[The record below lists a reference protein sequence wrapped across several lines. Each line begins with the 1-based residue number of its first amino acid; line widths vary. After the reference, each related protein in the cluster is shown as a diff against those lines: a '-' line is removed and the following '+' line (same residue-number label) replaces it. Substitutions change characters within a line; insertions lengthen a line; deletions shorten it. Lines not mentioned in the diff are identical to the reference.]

1 MHHADDVSSPVMR
14 RRYLLAVVVEIVV
27 LAGLWALGRLY
38 S

>member
-1 MHHADDVSSPVMR
+1 MHHPDDVSSPAMR
-14 RRYLLAVVVEIVV
+14 RRYLIVVLVEIVV

>member
-1 MHHADDVSSPVMR
+1 MHHPDDVSGPAMR
-14 RRYLLAVVVEIVV
+14 RRYLIVVVVEIVV

>member
-1 MHHADDVSSPVMR
+1 MSHPADVSSPAMR
-14 RRYLLAVVVEIVV
+14 RSYALVVVVEALV

>member
-1 MHHADDVSSPVMR
+1 MTHPEDVSSPAMR
-14 RRYLLAVVVEIVV
+14 RSYALVVVVEVMV